1 MQQTEPSRN
10 GSFLVIGPQ
19 LYNTI
24 SATLRELEN
33 DNEGEKQKVGNF
45 KKKMD
50 EYLRRILDAP
60 GTS

>member
-1 MQQTEPSRN
+1 M
-10 GSFLVIGPQ
+10 VIGPQ

-50 EYLRRILDAP
+50 EYLRIILDAS